1 MEKTGKVVSGIC
13 GGLAAVLVAAACAG
27 HQAPGQ
33 SSATLKAIAT
43 TAAASS
49 ASAAPAAPTV
59 ASGCAYIAQWW
70 SGNQVTWTSIETDL
84 SQVSTDSSNLDLSAV
99 EADGTQL
106 STDVSSLSTLDQTQI
121 PRGKN
126 AASFVALDLAKD
138 ELALSVAG
146 QMAANGN
153 ITQANT
159 DINVAASSIGQ
170 TTADIKKCN

>member
-1 MEKTGKVVSGIC
+1 MEKAGKVVLGIC
-13 GGLAAVLVAAACAG
+13 GGLVAALVATGCAG
-27 HQAPGQ
+27 HQMPRQ
-33 SSATLKAIAT
+33 SSATPRAIAT

-49 ASAAPAAPTV
+49 APAAPAVT
-59 ASGCAYIAQWW
+59 SGCAYIAQWW
-70 SGNQVTWTSIETDL
+70 SDNQVTWTSIETGL
-84 SQVSTDSSNLDLSAV
+84 SQFSTDSSNLDLSAV

-121 PRGKN
+121 PKGKN
-126 AASFVALDLAKD
+126 AASIVALDLTKG

>member
-1 MEKTGKVVSGIC
+1 MEKTGKIVLDIC
-13 GGLAAVLVAAACAG
+13 GGLVTVLVATGCAG
-27 HQAPGQ
+27 HQMPGQ
-33 SSATLKAIAT
+33 PSATPKAIAT

-49 ASAAPAAPTV
+49 ASAAPVALAVAP
-59 ASGCAYIAQWW
+59 GCAYIAQWW
-70 SGNQVTWTSIETDL
+70 SDNQVTWTSIETDL
-84 SQVSTDSSNLDLSAV
+84 SQFSTDSSNLDLSAV

-106 STDVSSLSTLDQTQI
+106 STDVSSLNTLDQTQI
-121 PRGKN
+121 PKGKN
-126 AASFVALDLAKD
+126 AASIVALDLTKD